1 MTRRPRTAAPCIPA
15 LATVPPLPPVLP
27 RTAALALVLALALI
41 LAALAAPLPAQ
52 AQAQTETIR
61 IPEDDPVMAAAIET
75 AQASL
80 PLVFAAVLDAEGRA
94 HPAFTLKVAFPVE
107 TGEEVIWVSD
117 VVRTP
122 LGFSAA
128 LANDP
133 RHLAG
138 LSMGDTVT
146 FQAPMIA
153 DWGLRADDGKLYGHY
168 TTRALLATLPGEEA
182 ERIRALLSEAPL
194 PAGWR

>member
-1 MTRRPRTAAPCIPA
+1 MTRRPRTAAPSIPA
-15 LATVPPLPPVLP
+15 PATVLPSSPNLP
-27 RTAALALVLALALI
+27 RIATLALALI
-41 LAALAAPLPAQ
+41 LAPLAAP
-52 AQAQTETIR
+52 AQTETTAETIR
-61 IPEDDPVMAAAIET
+61 IPQGDPAMAAAIET
-75 AQASL
+75 AQATL
-80 PLVFAAVLDAEGRA
+80 PMVFAAVLDADGRA

-122 LGFSAA
+122 MGFTAA
-128 LANDP
+128 LANAP

-153 DWGLRADDGKLYGHY
+153 DWGLSADDGKLYGHY
-168 TTRALLATLPGEEA
+168 TTRALLATLPADAA

-194 PAGWR
+194 PPGWR